1 MHLASRLHDLTES
14 LMLARLCP
22 TGCAMS
28 ELDSHAET
36 DDTEAAINFMID
48 AMTAERFVLP
58 SDVLRAFGPG
68 TDGSPRLPP
77 ALPLLPSIAEACAPV
92 CAILFEAPC
101 RVEERAGG
109 LDWELDG
116 SPSANGRA
124 FVLCDNPRRWPDIN
138 LTLAL
143 WSEDGIVTVQPRQ
156 KGLQGAMAF
165 FLWATA
171 VLLRSG
177 TVSEAVPEPV
187 ALNRARLKRGKPPI
201 MSHTVLRVSGA
212 ALRAVAKA

>member
-14 LMLARLCP
+14 LMSA
-22 TGCAMS
+22 
-28 ELDSHAET
+28 LDSHAET
-36 DDTEAAINFMID
+36 DDTESAINFMID
-48 AMTAERFVLP
+48 AMAAERIVIP
-58 SDVLRAFGPG
+58 SDVLLSFGPG

-77 ALPLLPSIAEACAPV
+77 ALPLLPSI
-92 CAILFEAPC
+92 LFEAPC
-101 RVEERAGG
+101 RMAERAGG

-124 FVLCDNPRRWPDIN
+124 FVLCDNPRRWPDVN

-143 WSEDGIVTVQPRQ
+143 WSEAGIVTVQPRQ

-165 FLWATA
+165 FLWGTA
-171 VLLRSG
+171 VIVG
-177 TVSEAVPEPV
+177 TDVVSSSVPEPV

-201 MSHTVLRVSGA
+201 MSHTVLCVSGDG
-212 ALRAVAKA
+212 LRAAATA